1 MKKAKDIIKSYLV
14 PKLQKIKEFETESLN
29 ESFWFEF
36 TVALL
41 NFESDPKSLYVLLL
55 NLHLNSDIKDKIIS
69 KIPKTY
75 SLLISELAEEKLK
88 GNKSEAVSILITNK
102 SKAFEDEF
110 AFITSVRESFELVQN
125 KKRIIEE
132 LPLMYEKLQ
141 KDISNNDK

>member
-41 NFESDPKSLYVLLL
+41 NFESDPKSLYVLVL

-69 KIPKTY
+69 KIPKMY

-110 AFITSVRESFELVQN
+110 AFITSVRVSFELLQN

-132 LPLMYEKLQ
+132 LPFMYEMLQ